1 MGILH
6 KSAEAAS
13 TFRVLEPSDVVMTNN
28 IKYYRSNLNVP
39 YESFKARDVSVVS
52 LQYCLIT

>member
-1 MGILH
+1 MLH

-13 TFRVLEPSDVVMTNN
+13 TFRVLEPSDVVMANN

-39 YESFKARDVSVVS
+39 FDSFEARNVSQSV
-52 LQYCLIT
+52 